1 MRVRLFR
8 YRSRVCA
15 VVLAL
20 SVGCGDSGN
29 PTGTGAGGVN
39 LRIETLYLVQSTQ
52 TRDGAVPLVA
62 DKDAY
67 LRVFVLANGANTL
80 TPSVRIRL
88 SRNGTVQQTL
98 TIPAPGSSVPTSVDQ
113 SSLAKSWNV
122 KIPAAT
128 IQPGLQILADVDPT
142 NAVTESNEQ
151 DNTFPTSGAAQTLQI
166 SALQP
171 FRIRFVPM
179 VQEENGKT
187 GHITSA
193 NIEDY
198 LTFTRKIHPVSS
210 IDADLR
216 QPYTVRGLGF
226 DPQGNTWQ
234 AAVSELDA
242 VRVSEGSNRFYYGV
256 VNTDYNGGGV
266 VGIAAGIPAGAALGW
281 DRFPDAPITVAHEI
295 GHDWGRRHAPCG
307 GAGGPDP
314 AYPYPLGM
322 IGVYGFDIETQEV
335 KIPSANT
342 DIMGYCDA
350 RFWISDYTYA
360 GIFNYR
366 VSHPSATIA
375 PVPSLVV
382 WGRIENGVPIL
393 EPGFEATTVPA
404 LPSSEGPYSIEGK
417 DGAGKTVFSMRFS
430 AEQMPDVAGDV
441 RHFAFAIP
449 FSPEES
455 GRVAT
460 LRLATRGRESMVRAS
475 AKAARQVSANEAGL
489 PTTTA
494 SVAKLG
500 KDRVSIQWNRDAY
513 PLVIVRDATSGAI
526 LSLARGGVANV
537 ATTGGD
543 VQLIFSDGIHSVQSM
558 SGGQMVSLRGSN
570 KPQFYQAPR

>member
-1 MRVRLFR
+1 MRVRPLLNR
-8 YRSRVCA
+8 YGFS
-15 VVLAL
+15 VVALAL
-20 SVGCGDSGN
+20 SASCGDSGN
-29 PTGTGAGGVN
+29 PTGTNTGGVN
-39 LRIETLYLVQSTQ
+39 LHIETLYLVQSTQ
-52 TRDGAVPLVA
+52 TRDGSVPLVA

-67 LRVFVLANGANTL
+67 LRVFVLANGPNTL
-80 TPSVRIRL
+80 TPSVRVRL

-98 TIPAPGSSVPTSVDQ
+98 TIPATGSSVPTSVDQ

-151 DNTFPTSGAAQTLQI
+151 DNSFPSSGAPQTLQI

-187 GHITSA
+187 GRITSA

-242 VRVSEGSNRFYYGV
+242 VRVSEGSSRFYYGV

-314 AYPYPLGM
+314 AYPYSLGM
-322 IGVYGFDIETQEV
+322 IGVFGLDVETQEV

-350 RFWISDYTYA
+350 RFWISDYTYV

-382 WGRIENGVPIL
+382 WGRIENGVPTL
-393 EPGFEATTVPA
+393 EPAFEATTAPS
-404 LPSSEGPYSIEGK
+404 LPTNDGPYVIEGK
-417 DGAGKTVFSMRFS
+417 DAAGNTTFSLHFA

-441 RHFAFAIP
+441 RHFAFAVPI
-449 FSPEES
+449 SPEQSE
-455 GRVAT
+455 RIVT
-460 LRLATRGRESMVRAS
+460 LRLASRGRESTRRAS
-475 AKAARQVSANEAGL
+475 AIVAPRLSANATRL
-489 PTTTA
+489 PATMA
-494 SVAKLG
+494 SVARVAR
-500 KDRVSIQWNRDAY
+500 DRVSIRWNGSAY
-513 PLVIVRDATSGAI
+513 PLVIVRDATTGSI
-526 LSLARGGVANV
+526 LSLARGGDATV

-543 VQLIFSDGIHSVQSM
+543 VQLVFSDGIHSVESM
-558 SGGQMVSLRGSN
+558 SGGQTMSLRGSS